1 MHRRFHWLFWPILLA
16 ITTAGCTEDEQ
27 ATGSPTSTG
36 TISTAAPSASAVTLP
51 GLSDVTLVFLRGD
64 TDPNYPMAG
73 EVWVSDGDG
82 SNARQVTP
90 TGIAASYL
98 RLGQSNSGASLLY
111 YITQDA
117 EGNTVIYSTDLDT
130 GERLLMLSYADIPG
144 YYFADISPDG

>member
-36 TISTAAPSASAVTLP
+36 TISTATPTAAPSASAVTLP

-73 EVWVSDGDG
+73 EGWGRDRHRR
-82 SNARQVTP
+82 NARQVTP
-90 TGIAASYL
+90 PGVPGPHL
-98 RLGQSNSGASLLY
+98 RLWQA
-111 YITQDA
+111 
-117 EGNTVIYSTDLDT
+117 NTRARPS
-130 GERLLMLSYADIPG
+130 R
-144 YYFADISPDG
+144 